1 MCVMDVFAAQGT
13 KAETVGA
20 ATAEATT
27 TRALNIAGIA
37 GVFFLPLRL
46 GLGLSEPASLLASLA
61 MLSAFAAL
69 APVAGAALAEWG
81 LTHSFPNLQ

>member
-27 TRALNIAGIA
+27 TRALKIAGIA

-46 GLGLSEPASLLASLA
+46 GLGLSDPALLLASFAL
-61 MLSAFAAL
+61 LSAFAAL
-69 APVAGAALAEWG
+69 APGAGAA
-81 LTHSFPNLQ
+81 